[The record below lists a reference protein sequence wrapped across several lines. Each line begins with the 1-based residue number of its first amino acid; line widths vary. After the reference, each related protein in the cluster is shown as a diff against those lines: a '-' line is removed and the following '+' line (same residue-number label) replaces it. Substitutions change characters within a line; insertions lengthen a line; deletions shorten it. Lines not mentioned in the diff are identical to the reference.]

1 MNSDIT
7 YNDYPFLK
15 DIGVHE
21 KNIGCY
27 TGGQWLAHGEMQP
40 SLNPHNNKV
49 VGHTQLGIV
58 DDYNTCVENA
68 MKEKDRW
75 AKLPIPQRGEIVR

>member
-15 DIGVHE
+15 ELGIKE

-27 TGGQWLAHGEMQP
+27 CNGQWVAHGEDQP
-40 SLNPHNNKV
+40 SVNPHNKKV
-49 VGHTQLGIV
+49 VGHTQLGTV
-58 DDYNTCVENA
+58 DDYNKCVESA
-68 MKEKDRW
+68 HAERDRW
-75 AKLPIPQRGEIVR
+75 AKLPAPQRGEIVR